1 MSFTGS
7 TKPLALITGAANGI
21 GLATARNLA
30 AKNYDL
36 VLFDRDQPNLELAQA
51 ELEKLGA
58 KVQIHNLDLSKSHAL
73 EGQLETIINQLEID
87 ALVNNAGVGFARTTE
102 QTTLDEWEL
111 TFAVNITAS
120 FLLCKIIVPQ
130 MIKRGGGVIVNVIL
144 AIVIFIGI
152 AWFWGDDFLPAKNLS
167 YGIHPTEISKKM
179 GLQDGDI
186 IVALDQKELKDFFE
200 LESKIVLED
209 PKTIQVKRGD
219 SVLSLSIPTTIAA
232 ELANANNST
241 GFVVPMFPVIV
252 DSIGKAAVVVEG
264 SFQKNDTL
272 LSINGESVKYQ
283 HEFIEVKKKY
293 SDSLVTV
300 IAKRGMDT
308 VTIRTLINNKAQ
320 LGLFVKLPMQLFKT
334 VHQEYSFAEAIPTG
348 IQRCFTTLDNYVT
361 GIKQIFTGKVNP
373 NDSLGSLISIGNTF
387 PSQWDWE
394 RFWTLTAVFS
404 IVLGFMN
411 VLPIPAL
418 DGGHALF
425 ILFEMITGRKP
436 SDKFMEY
443 AQIAGMVLMLGLML
457 YALGLDFWRLF
468 K

>member
-1 MSFTGS
+1 MY
-7 TKPLALITGAANGI
+7 LAAIDLTV
-21 GLATARNLA
+21 LAT
-30 AKNYDL
+30 KT
-36 VLFDRDQPNLELAQA
+36 AQF
-51 ELEKLGA
+51 
-58 KVQIHNLDLSKSHAL
+58 ILSFS
-73 EGQLETIINQLEID
+73 
-87 ALVNNAGVGFARTTE
+87 
-102 QTTLDEWEL
+102 
-111 TFAVNITAS
+111 
-120 FLLCKIIVPQ
+120 IIVVLHELGHFIPARLFGARVEKFYLFFNPGFSLWKKKIGDTEYGLGWIPFGGYVKISGMIDESMDKEQ
-130 MIKRGGGVIVNVIL
+130 MNKAPESYELRSKPAYQRLIVMLGGVIVNVIL
-144 AIVIFIGI
+144 AIIIFIGI

-200 LESKIVLED
+200 LESKIVLEEA
-209 PKTIQVKRGD
+209 KTIQVKRGD
-219 SVLSLSIPTTIAA
+219 SVLSLAIPTTIAA
-232 ELANANNST
+232 ELANANNT
-241 GFVVPMFPVIV
+241 TAFVVPMFPVIV
-252 DSIGKAAVVVEG
+252 DSIGKTAVVVEG

-272 LSINGESVKYQ
+272 LSINGQSVKYQ
-283 HEFIEVKKKY
+283 HEFIEVKKKF

-308 VTIRTLINNKAQ
+308 VKIRTLINNKAQ

-348 IQRCFTTLDNYVT
+348 VQRCFTTLDNYVT

-425 ILFEMITGRKP
+425 ILFEMITRRKP

-443 AQIAGMVLMLGLML
+443 AQIAGMILMFGLML

>member
-1 MSFTGS
+1 LWKKKIGDTEYGLGWIPFGGYVKIAGMIDESMDKEQLNKAPES
-7 TKPLALITGAANGI
+7 YELRSKPAYQ
-21 GLATARNLA
+21 R
-30 AKNYDL
+30 L
-36 VLFDRDQPNLELAQA
+36 VVML
-51 ELEKLGA
+51 
-58 KVQIHNLDLSKSHAL
+58 
-73 EGQLETIINQLEID
+73 
-87 ALVNNAGVGFARTTE
+87 
-102 QTTLDEWEL
+102 
-111 TFAVNITAS
+111 
-120 FLLCKIIVPQ
+120 
-130 MIKRGGGVIVNVIL
+130 GGVLVNVIL

-152 AWFWGDDFLPAKNLS
+152 AWFWGDNFLPAKNLS

-179 GLQDGDI
+179 GLKDGDI
-186 IVALDQKELKDFFE
+186 IAGLDQKELKDFFE
-200 LESKIVLED
+200 LESKIVLD
-209 PKTIQVKRGD
+209 NAKTIQIKRGD
-219 SVLSLSIPTTIAA
+219 SVLSLAIPTTIAA
-232 ELANANNST
+232 ELSNANNT
-241 GFVVPMFPVIV
+241 TAFVLPLFPVIV
-252 DSIGKAAVVVEG
+252 DSIGKSAVVVEG

-272 LSINGESVKYQ
+272 LSINGESVQYQ

-300 IAKRGMDT
+300 VAKRGMDT

-320 LGLFVKLPMQLFKT
+320 LGLFVKLPLQLFKT
-334 VHQEYSFAEAIPTG
+334 VHQEYSFTEAIPTG

-361 GIKQIFTGKVNP
+361 GIKQIFTGKINP

-443 AQIAGMVLMLGLML
+443 AQIAGMILMFGLML

>member
-1 MSFTGS
+1 MY
-7 TKPLALITGAANGI
+7 LAAIDLTV
-21 GLATARNLA
+21 LAT
-30 AKNYDL
+30 KT
-36 VLFDRDQPNLELAQA
+36 AQF
-51 ELEKLGA
+51 
-58 KVQIHNLDLSKSHAL
+58 ILSFS
-73 EGQLETIINQLEID
+73 
-87 ALVNNAGVGFARTTE
+87 
-102 QTTLDEWEL
+102 
-111 TFAVNITAS
+111 
-120 FLLCKIIVPQ
+120 IIVVLHELGHFIPARLFGARVEKFYLFFNPGFSLWKKKIGDTEYGLGWIPFGGYVKISGMIDESMDKEQ
-130 MIKRGGGVIVNVIL
+130 MNKAPESYELRSKPAYQRLIVMLGGVIVNVIL

-152 AWFWGDDFLPAKNLS
+152 AWFWGDNFLPAKNLS

-186 IVALDQKELKDFFE
+186 IVGLDQKELKDFFE

-209 PKTIQVKRGD
+209 AKTIQIKRGD
-219 SVLSLSIPTTIAA
+219 SLLSLSIPTTIAA
-232 ELANANNST
+232 ELSNANNAT
-241 GFVVPMFPVIV
+241 AFVLPLFPVIV
-252 DSIGKAAVVVEG
+252 DSIGKSAVMVEG
-264 SFQKNDTL
+264 SFLKNDTL

-300 IAKRGMDT
+300 IAKRGLDT
-308 VTIRTLINNKAQ
+308 VTVRTLINNKAQ

-443 AQIAGMVLMLGLML
+443 AQIAGMVLMFGLML

>member
-1 MSFTGS
+1 MY
-7 TKPLALITGAANGI
+7 LAAIDLTV
-21 GLATARNLA
+21 LAT
-30 AKNYDL
+30 KT
-36 VLFDRDQPNLELAQA
+36 AQF
-51 ELEKLGA
+51 
-58 KVQIHNLDLSKSHAL
+58 ILSFS
-73 EGQLETIINQLEID
+73 
-87 ALVNNAGVGFARTTE
+87 
-102 QTTLDEWEL
+102 
-111 TFAVNITAS
+111 
-120 FLLCKIIVPQ
+120 IIVVLHELGHFIPARLFGARVEKFYLFFNPGFSLWKKKIGDTEYGLGWIPFGGYVKISGMIDESMDKEQ
-130 MIKRGGGVIVNVIL
+130 MNKAPESYELRSKPAYQRLIVMLGGVIVNVIL

-186 IVALDQKELKDFFE
+186 IVGLDQKELKDFFE

-219 SVLSLSIPTTIAA
+219 SVLSLAIPTTIAA
-232 ELANANNST
+232 ELSNANNT
-241 GFVVPMFPVIV
+241 TAFVVPLFPVIV
-252 DSIGKAAVVVEG
+252 DSIGKSAVVVEG

-272 LSINGESVKYQ
+272 LSINGESIKYQ

-293 SDSLVTV
+293 SDSLVT
-300 IAKRGMDT
+300 ILAKRGMDT

-443 AQIAGMVLMLGLML
+443 AQIAGMILMFGLML

>member
-1 MSFTGS
+1 MY
-7 TKPLALITGAANGI
+7 LAAIDLTV
-21 GLATARNLA
+21 LAT
-30 AKNYDL
+30 KT
-36 VLFDRDQPNLELAQA
+36 AQF
-51 ELEKLGA
+51 
-58 KVQIHNLDLSKSHAL
+58 ILSFS
-73 EGQLETIINQLEID
+73 
-87 ALVNNAGVGFARTTE
+87 
-102 QTTLDEWEL
+102 
-111 TFAVNITAS
+111 
-120 FLLCKIIVPQ
+120 IIVVLHELGHFIPARLFGARVEKFYLFFNPGFSLWKKKIGDTEYGLGWIPFGGYVKISGMIDESMDKEQ
-130 MIKRGGGVIVNVIL
+130 MNKAPESYELRSKPAYQRLIVMLGGVIVNVIL

-152 AWFWGDDFLPAKNLS
+152 AWFWGDNFLPAKNLS

-186 IVALDQKELKDFFE
+186 IVGLDQKELKDFFE

-209 PKTIQVKRGD
+209 AKTIQIKRGD
-219 SVLSLSIPTTIAA
+219 STLSLAIPTTVAA
-232 ELANANNST
+232 ELSNANNAT
-241 GFVVPMFPVIV
+241 AFVVPMFPVIV
-252 DSIGKAAVVVEG
+252 DSIGKTAVVVEG

-272 LSINGESVKYQ
+272 LSINGQSVKYQ

-293 SDSLVTV
+293 SDSLVT
-300 IAKRGMDT
+300 ILAKRGMDT
-308 VTIRTLINNKAQ
+308 VKIRTLINNKAQ

-443 AQIAGMVLMLGLML
+443 AQIAGMVLMFGLML

>member
-1 MSFTGS
+1 MY
-7 TKPLALITGAANGI
+7 LAAIDLTV
-21 GLATARNLA
+21 LAT
-30 AKNYDL
+30 KT
-36 VLFDRDQPNLELAQA
+36 AQF
-51 ELEKLGA
+51 
-58 KVQIHNLDLSKSHAL
+58 ILSFS
-73 EGQLETIINQLEID
+73 
-87 ALVNNAGVGFARTTE
+87 
-102 QTTLDEWEL
+102 
-111 TFAVNITAS
+111 
-120 FLLCKIIVPQ
+120 IIVVLHELGHFIPARLFGARVEKFYLFFNPGFSLWKKKIGDTEYGLGWIPFGGYVKISGMIDESMDKEQ
-130 MIKRGGGVIVNVIL
+130 MNKAPESYELRSKPAYQRLIVMLGGVIVNVIL

-152 AWFWGDDFLPAKNLS
+152 AWFWGDNFLPAKNLS

-186 IVALDQKELKDFFE
+186 IVGLDQKELKDFFE

-209 PKTIQVKRGD
+209 AKTIQIKRGD
-219 SVLSLSIPTTIAA
+219 STLSLAIPTTVAA
-232 ELANANNST
+232 ELSNANNAT
-241 GFVVPMFPVIV
+241 AFVLPLFPVIV
-252 DSIGKAAVVVEG
+252 DSIGKSAVMVEG

-300 IAKRGMDT
+300 IAKRGLDT
-308 VTIRTLINNKAQ
+308 VTVRTLINNKAQ

-334 VHQEYSFAEAIPTG
+334 VHQAYSFAEAIPTG

-443 AQIAGMVLMLGLML
+443 AQIAGMILMFGLML

>member
-1 MSFTGS
+1 MY
-7 TKPLALITGAANGI
+7 LAAIDLPV
-21 GLATARNLA
+21 LAT
-30 AKNYDL
+30 KT
-36 VLFDRDQPNLELAQA
+36 AQF
-51 ELEKLGA
+51 
-58 KVQIHNLDLSKSHAL
+58 ILSFS
-73 EGQLETIINQLEID
+73 
-87 ALVNNAGVGFARTTE
+87 
-102 QTTLDEWEL
+102 
-111 TFAVNITAS
+111 
-120 FLLCKIIVPQ
+120 IIVVLHELGHFIPARLFGARVEKFYLFFNPGFSLWKKKIGDTEYGLGWIPFGGYVKISG
-130 MIKRGGGVIVNVIL
+130 MIDESMDKEQLNKAPESYELRSKPAYQRLIVMLGGVIVNVIL

-167 YGIHPTEISKKM
+167 YGIHVTEVSKKM

-186 IVALDQKELKDFFE
+186 IVSLDQKELKDFFE

-209 PKTIQVKRGD
+209 AKTIQVKRGD
-219 SVLSLSIPTTIAA
+219 SVLSLVIPTTVAA
-232 ELANANNST
+232 ELSNANNTTS
-241 GFVVPMFPVIV
+241 FVMPLFPVIV
-252 DSIGKAAVVVEG
+252 DSIGKSAVVVEG
-264 SFQKNDTL
+264 NFQKNDTL
-272 LSINGESVKYQ
+272 LSINGQSVKYQ
-283 HEFIEVKKKY
+283 HEFIEVKKQY
-293 SDSLVTV
+293 SDSLVT
-300 IAKRGMDT
+300 ILAKRGTDT
-308 VTIRTLINNKAQ
+308 VKIRTLINNKAQ

-334 VHQEYSFAEAIPTG
+334 VHQSYSFADAIPTG

-443 AQIAGMVLMLGLML
+443 AQIAGMILMFGLML

>member
-1 MSFTGS
+1 MY
-7 TKPLALITGAANGI
+7 LAAIDLTV
-21 GLATARNLA
+21 LAT
-30 AKNYDL
+30 KT
-36 VLFDRDQPNLELAQA
+36 AQF
-51 ELEKLGA
+51 
-58 KVQIHNLDLSKSHAL
+58 ILSFS
-73 EGQLETIINQLEID
+73 
-87 ALVNNAGVGFARTTE
+87 
-102 QTTLDEWEL
+102 
-111 TFAVNITAS
+111 
-120 FLLCKIIVPQ
+120 IIVVLHELGHFIPARLFGARVEKFYLFFNPGFSLWKKKIGETEYGLGWIPFGGYVKIAG
-130 MIKRGGGVIVNVIL
+130 MIDESMDKEQLNKAPESYELRSKPAYQRLIVMLGGVIVNVIL

-152 AWFWGDDFLPAKNLS
+152 AWFWGDNFLPAKNLS

-179 GLQDGDI
+179 GLKDGDI

-209 PKTIQVKRGD
+209 AKTIQVKRGD
-219 SVLSLSIPTTIAA
+219 SVLSLAIPTTVAA
-232 ELANANNST
+232 ELSNANNT
-241 GFVVPMFPVIV
+241 TAFVLPLFPVIV
-252 DSIGKAAVVVEG
+252 DSIGKSAVVVEG
-264 SFQKNDTL
+264 RFQKNDTL

-300 IAKRGMDT
+300 LAKRGMDT

-320 LGLFVKLPMQLFKT
+320 LGLFVKLPLQLFKT
-334 VHQEYSFAEAIPTG
+334 VHQDYSFTEAIPTG

-443 AQIAGMVLMLGLML
+443 AQIAGMILMFGLML

>member
-1 MSFTGS
+1 MY
-7 TKPLALITGAANGI
+7 LAAIDLTV
-21 GLATARNLA
+21 LAT
-30 AKNYDL
+30 KT
-36 VLFDRDQPNLELAQA
+36 AQF
-51 ELEKLGA
+51 
-58 KVQIHNLDLSKSHAL
+58 ILSFS
-73 EGQLETIINQLEID
+73 
-87 ALVNNAGVGFARTTE
+87 
-102 QTTLDEWEL
+102 
-111 TFAVNITAS
+111 
-120 FLLCKIIVPQ
+120 IIVVLHELGHFIPARLFGARVEKFYLFFNPGFSLWKKKIGDTEYGLGWIPFGGYVKISGMIDESMDKEQ
-130 MIKRGGGVIVNVIL
+130 MNKAPESYELRSKPAYQRLIVMLGGVIVNVIL

-200 LESKIVLED
+200 LESKLVLED
-209 PKTIQVKRGD
+209 AKTIQIKRGD
-219 SVLSLSIPTTIAA
+219 SVLSLPIPTTIAA
-232 ELANANNST
+232 ELSNANNT
-241 GFVVPMFPVIV
+241 TAFVVPLFPVIV
-252 DSIGKAAVVVEG
+252 DSIGKSAVMVEG

-272 LSINGESVKYQ
+272 LSINGQSIQFQ

-293 SDSLVTV
+293 SDSLVT
-300 IAKRGMDT
+300 ILAKRGMDT
-308 VTIRTLINNKAQ
+308 VKIRTLINNKAQ

-443 AQIAGMVLMLGLML
+443 AQIAGMILMFGLML

>member
-1 MSFTGS
+1 MY
-7 TKPLALITGAANGI
+7 LAAIDLTV
-21 GLATARNLA
+21 LAT
-30 AKNYDL
+30 KT
-36 VLFDRDQPNLELAQA
+36 AQF
-51 ELEKLGA
+51 
-58 KVQIHNLDLSKSHAL
+58 ILSFS
-73 EGQLETIINQLEID
+73 
-87 ALVNNAGVGFARTTE
+87 
-102 QTTLDEWEL
+102 
-111 TFAVNITAS
+111 
-120 FLLCKIIVPQ
+120 IIVVLHELGHFIPARLFGARVEKFYLFFNPGFSLWKKKIGDTEYGLGWIPFGGYVKISGMIDESMDKEQ
-130 MIKRGGGVIVNVIL
+130 MNKAPESYELRSKPAYQRLIVMLGGVIVNVIL

-152 AWFWGDDFLPAKNLS
+152 AWFWGDNFLPAKNLS

-186 IVALDQKELKDFFE
+186 IVGLDQKELKDFFE

-209 PKTIQVKRGD
+209 AKTIQIKRGD
-219 SVLSLSIPTTIAA
+219 SVLSLAIPTTIAA
-232 ELANANNST
+232 ELSNANNT
-241 GFVVPMFPVIV
+241 TAFVLPLFPVIV
-252 DSIGKAAVVVEG
+252 DSIGKSAVVVEG

-308 VTIRTLINNKAQ
+308 VTVRTLINNKAQ

-443 AQIAGMVLMLGLML
+443 AQIAGMVLMFGLML

>member
-1 MSFTGS
+1 MY
-7 TKPLALITGAANGI
+7 LAAIDLTV
-21 GLATARNLA
+21 LAT
-30 AKNYDL
+30 KT
-36 VLFDRDQPNLELAQA
+36 AQF
-51 ELEKLGA
+51 
-58 KVQIHNLDLSKSHAL
+58 ILSFS
-73 EGQLETIINQLEID
+73 
-87 ALVNNAGVGFARTTE
+87 
-102 QTTLDEWEL
+102 
-111 TFAVNITAS
+111 
-120 FLLCKIIVPQ
+120 IIVVLHELGHFIPARLFGARVEKFYLFFNPGFSLWKKKIGDTEYGLGWIPFGGYVKISGMIDESMDKEQ
-130 MIKRGGGVIVNVIL
+130 MNKAPESFELRSKPAYQRLIVMLGGVIVNVIL

-241 GFVVPMFPVIV
+241 AFVVPMFPVIV
-252 DSIGKAAVVVEG
+252 DSIGKTAVVVEG

-272 LSINGESVKYQ
+272 LSINGQSVKYQ

-293 SDSLVTV
+293 SDSLVT
-300 IAKRGMDT
+300 ILAKRGMDT
-308 VTIRTLINNKAQ
+308 VKIRTLINNKAQ

-348 IQRCFTTLDNYVT
+348 IQRCFTTLDNYVM

-443 AQIAGMVLMLGLML
+443 AQIAGMILMFGLML

>member
-1 MSFTGS
+1 MY
-7 TKPLALITGAANGI
+7 LAAIDLTV
-21 GLATARNLA
+21 LAT
-30 AKNYDL
+30 KT
-36 VLFDRDQPNLELAQA
+36 AQF
-51 ELEKLGA
+51 
-58 KVQIHNLDLSKSHAL
+58 ILSFS
-73 EGQLETIINQLEID
+73 
-87 ALVNNAGVGFARTTE
+87 
-102 QTTLDEWEL
+102 
-111 TFAVNITAS
+111 
-120 FLLCKIIVPQ
+120 IIVVLHELGHFLPARLFGARVEKFYLFFNPGFSLWKKKIGETEYGLGWIPFGGYVKISGMIDESMDKEQ
-130 MIKRGGGVIVNVIL
+130 MNKAPESYELRSKPAYQRLIVMLGGVIVNVIL

-152 AWFWGDDFLPAKNLS
+152 AWYWGDDFLPAKNVT
-167 YGIHPTEISKKM
+167 YGIHATELSKKV
-179 GLQDGDI
+179 GIQDGDI
-186 IVALDQKELKDFFE
+186 VVSLDQKELTDFFE
-200 LESKIVLED
+200 LESKIVLEN

-219 SVLSLSIPTTIAA
+219 SLLSLAIPSTMAA
-232 ELANANNST
+232 DLANTNNT
-241 GFVVPMFPVIV
+241 TAFVLPLFPVIV
-252 DSIGKAAVVVEG
+252 DSVGKTAVVVEG
-264 SFQKNDTL
+264 NFQKNDTL
-272 LSINGESVKYQ
+272 LSINGESIQYQ

-293 SDSLVTV
+293 SDSLVTIV
-300 IAKRGMDT
+300 AKRGADT
-308 VTIRTLINNKAQ
+308 VKIRTLINNKAQ

-334 VHQEYSFAEAIPTG
+334 VHQNYSFAEAIPTG
-348 IQRCFTTLDNYVT
+348 VKRCYSTLTNYVT

-443 AQIAGMVLMLGLML
+443 AQIAGMILMFGLML

>member
-1 MSFTGS
+1 MY
-7 TKPLALITGAANGI
+7 LAAIDLTV
-21 GLATARNLA
+21 LAT
-30 AKNYDL
+30 KT
-36 VLFDRDQPNLELAQA
+36 AQF
-51 ELEKLGA
+51 
-58 KVQIHNLDLSKSHAL
+58 ILSFS
-73 EGQLETIINQLEID
+73 
-87 ALVNNAGVGFARTTE
+87 
-102 QTTLDEWEL
+102 
-111 TFAVNITAS
+111 
-120 FLLCKIIVPQ
+120 IIVVLHELGHFIPARLFGARVEKFYLFFNPGFSLWKKKIGDTEYGLGWIPFGGYVKISGMIDESMDKEQ
-130 MIKRGGGVIVNVIL
+130 MNKAPESYELRSKPAYQRLIVMLGGVIVNVIL

-152 AWFWGDDFLPAKNLS
+152 AWFWGDNFLPAKNLS

-186 IVALDQKELKDFFE
+186 IVGLDQKELKDFFE

-209 PKTIQVKRGD
+209 AKTIQIKRGD
-219 SVLSLSIPTTIAA
+219 SLLSLSIPTTVAA
-232 ELANANNST
+232 ELSNANNAT
-241 GFVVPMFPVIV
+241 AFVLPSFPVIV
-252 DSIGKAAVVVEG
+252 DSIGKSAVMVEG

-308 VTIRTLINNKAQ
+308 VTVRTLINNKAQ

-334 VHQEYSFAEAIPTG
+334 VHQAYSFAEAIPTG

-443 AQIAGMVLMLGLML
+443 AQIAGMVLMFGLML

>member
-1 MSFTGS
+1 MY
-7 TKPLALITGAANGI
+7 LAAIDLTV
-21 GLATARNLA
+21 LAT
-30 AKNYDL
+30 KT
-36 VLFDRDQPNLELAQA
+36 AQF
-51 ELEKLGA
+51 
-58 KVQIHNLDLSKSHAL
+58 ILSFS
-73 EGQLETIINQLEID
+73 
-87 ALVNNAGVGFARTTE
+87 
-102 QTTLDEWEL
+102 
-111 TFAVNITAS
+111 
-120 FLLCKIIVPQ
+120 IIVVLHELGHFIPARLFGARVEKFYLFFNPGFSLWKKKIGDTEYGLGWIPFGGYVKISGMIDESMDKEQ
-130 MIKRGGGVIVNVIL
+130 MNKAPESFELRSKPAYQRLIVMLGGVIVNVIL

-241 GFVVPMFPVIV
+241 AFVVPMFPVIV
-252 DSIGKAAVVVEG
+252 DSIGKTAVVVEG

-272 LSINGESVKYQ
+272 LSINGQSVKYQ

-293 SDSLVTV
+293 SDSLVT
-300 IAKRGMDT
+300 ILAKRGMDT
-308 VTIRTLINNKAQ
+308 VKIRTLINNKAQ

-443 AQIAGMVLMLGLML
+443 AQIAGMILMFGLML

>member
-1 MSFTGS
+1 MDKEQMNKAPESYELRS
-7 TKPLALITGAANGI
+7 KPAYQRLIVM
-21 GLATARNLA
+21 L
-30 AKNYDL
+30 
-36 VLFDRDQPNLELAQA
+36 
-51 ELEKLGA
+51 
-58 KVQIHNLDLSKSHAL
+58 
-73 EGQLETIINQLEID
+73 
-87 ALVNNAGVGFARTTE
+87 
-102 QTTLDEWEL
+102 
-111 TFAVNITAS
+111 
-120 FLLCKIIVPQ
+120 
-130 MIKRGGGVIVNVIL
+130 GGVIVNVIL

-152 AWFWGDDFLPAKNLS
+152 AWYWGDDFLPAKNVS
-167 YGIHPTEISKKM
+167 YGVHATELSKKV
-179 GLQDGDI
+179 GIQDGDI
-186 IVALDQKELKDFFE
+186 IVSLDQKELTDFFE
-200 LESKIVLED
+200 LESKIVLEN

-219 SVLSLSIPTTIAA
+219 SLVSLAIPSTMAA
-232 ELANANNST
+232 DLANTNNT
-241 GFVVPMFPVIV
+241 TAFVMPLFPVIV
-252 DSIGKAAVVVEG
+252 DSVGKTAVVVEG
-264 SFQKNDTL
+264 NFQKNDTL
-272 LSINGESVKYQ
+272 LSINGESIQYQ

-293 SDSLVTV
+293 SDSLVTIV
-300 IAKRGMDT
+300 AKRGADT
-308 VTIRTLINNKAQ
+308 VKIRTLINNKAQ

-334 VHQEYSFAEAIPTG
+334 VHQNYSFIEAIPTG
-348 IQRCFTTLDNYVT
+348 VKRCYTTLDNYVT

-443 AQIAGMVLMLGLML
+443 AQIAGMILMFGLML

>member
-1 MSFTGS
+1 MY
-7 TKPLALITGAANGI
+7 LAAIDLTV
-21 GLATARNLA
+21 LAT
-30 AKNYDL
+30 KT
-36 VLFDRDQPNLELAQA
+36 AQF
-51 ELEKLGA
+51 
-58 KVQIHNLDLSKSHAL
+58 ILSFS
-73 EGQLETIINQLEID
+73 
-87 ALVNNAGVGFARTTE
+87 
-102 QTTLDEWEL
+102 
-111 TFAVNITAS
+111 
-120 FLLCKIIVPQ
+120 IIVVLHELGHFIPARLFGARVEKFYLFFNPGFSLWKKKIGDTEYGLGWIPFGGYVKIAG
-130 MIKRGGGVIVNVIL
+130 MIDESMDKEQLNKAPESYELRSKPAYQRLVVMLGGVLVNVIL

-152 AWFWGDDFLPAKNLS
+152 AWFWGDNFLPAKNLS

-179 GLQDGDI
+179 GLKDGDI
-186 IVALDQKELKDFFE
+186 IAGLDQKELKDFFE
-200 LESKIVLED
+200 LESKIVLD
-209 PKTIQVKRGD
+209 NAKTIQIKRGD
-219 SVLSLSIPTTIAA
+219 SVLSLAIPTTIAA
-232 ELANANNST
+232 ELSNANNT
-241 GFVVPMFPVIV
+241 TAFVLPLFPVIV
-252 DSIGKAAVVVEG
+252 DSIGKSAVVVEG

-272 LSINGESVKYQ
+272 LSINGESVQYQ

-300 IAKRGMDT
+300 VAKRGMDT

-320 LGLFVKLPMQLFKT
+320 LGLFVKLPLQLFKT
-334 VHQEYSFAEAIPTG
+334 VHQEYSFTEAIPTG

-387 PSQWDWE
+387 QSQWDWE

-443 AQIAGMVLMLGLML
+443 AQIAGMILMFGLML

>member
-1 MSFTGS
+1 MY
-7 TKPLALITGAANGI
+7 LAAIDLTV
-21 GLATARNLA
+21 LAT
-30 AKNYDL
+30 KT
-36 VLFDRDQPNLELAQA
+36 AQF
-51 ELEKLGA
+51 
-58 KVQIHNLDLSKSHAL
+58 ILSFS
-73 EGQLETIINQLEID
+73 
-87 ALVNNAGVGFARTTE
+87 
-102 QTTLDEWEL
+102 
-111 TFAVNITAS
+111 
-120 FLLCKIIVPQ
+120 IIVVLHELGHFIPARLFGARVEKFYLFFNPGFSLWKKKIGETEYGLGWIPFGGYVKIAGMIDESMDKEQ
-130 MIKRGGGVIVNVIL
+130 MNKAPESFELRSKPAYQRLIVMLGGVIVNVIL

-219 SVLSLSIPTTIAA
+219 SVLSLPIPTSIAA
-232 ELANANNST
+232 ELSNANNT
-241 GFVVPMFPVIV
+241 TAFVVPLFPVIV
-252 DSIGKAAVVVEG
+252 DSIGKSAVVVEG

-272 LSINGESVKYQ
+272 LSINGQSIQFQ

-293 SDSLVTV
+293 SDSLVT
-300 IAKRGMDT
+300 ILAKRGMDT
-308 VTIRTLINNKAQ
+308 VKIRTLINNKAQ

-334 VHQEYSFAEAIPTG
+334 VHQAYSFAEAIPTG

-443 AQIAGMVLMLGLML
+443 AQIAGMILMFGLML

>member
-1 MSFTGS
+1 MY
-7 TKPLALITGAANGI
+7 LAAIDLTV
-21 GLATARNLA
+21 LAT
-30 AKNYDL
+30 KT
-36 VLFDRDQPNLELAQA
+36 AQF
-51 ELEKLGA
+51 
-58 KVQIHNLDLSKSHAL
+58 ILSFS
-73 EGQLETIINQLEID
+73 
-87 ALVNNAGVGFARTTE
+87 
-102 QTTLDEWEL
+102 
-111 TFAVNITAS
+111 
-120 FLLCKIIVPQ
+120 IIVVLHELGHFIPARLFGARVEKFYLFFNPGFSLWKKKIGDTEYGLGWIPFGGYVKISGMIDESMDKEQ
-130 MIKRGGGVIVNVIL
+130 MNKAPESYELRSKPAYQRLIVMLGGVIVNVIL

-241 GFVVPMFPVIV
+241 AFVVPMFPVIV

-308 VTIRTLINNKAQ
+308 VKIRTLINNKAQ

-443 AQIAGMVLMLGLML
+443 AQIAGMILMFGLML

>member
-1 MSFTGS
+1 MY
-7 TKPLALITGAANGI
+7 LAAIDLTV
-21 GLATARNLA
+21 LAT
-30 AKNYDL
+30 KT
-36 VLFDRDQPNLELAQA
+36 AQF
-51 ELEKLGA
+51 
-58 KVQIHNLDLSKSHAL
+58 ILSFS
-73 EGQLETIINQLEID
+73 
-87 ALVNNAGVGFARTTE
+87 
-102 QTTLDEWEL
+102 
-111 TFAVNITAS
+111 
-120 FLLCKIIVPQ
+120 IIVVLHELGHFIPARLFGARVEKFYLFFNPGFSLWKKKIGDTEYGLGWIPFGGYVKISGMIDESMDKEQ
-130 MIKRGGGVIVNVIL
+130 MNKAPESFELRSKPAYQRLIVMLGGVIVNVIL

-241 GFVVPMFPVIV
+241 AFVVPMFPVIV

-272 LSINGESVKYQ
+272 LSINGQSVKYQ

-293 SDSLVTV
+293 SDSLVT
-300 IAKRGMDT
+300 ILAKRGMDT
-308 VTIRTLINNKAQ
+308 VKIRTLINNKAQ

-443 AQIAGMVLMLGLML
+443 AQIAGMVLMFGLML

>member
-1 MSFTGS
+1 MY
-7 TKPLALITGAANGI
+7 LAAIDLTV
-21 GLATARNLA
+21 LAT
-30 AKNYDL
+30 KT
-36 VLFDRDQPNLELAQA
+36 AQF
-51 ELEKLGA
+51 
-58 KVQIHNLDLSKSHAL
+58 ILSFS
-73 EGQLETIINQLEID
+73 
-87 ALVNNAGVGFARTTE
+87 
-102 QTTLDEWEL
+102 
-111 TFAVNITAS
+111 
-120 FLLCKIIVPQ
+120 IIVVLHELGHFIPARIFGARVEKFYLFFNPGFSLWKKKIGDTEYGLGWIPFGGYVKISGMIDESMDKEQ
-130 MIKRGGGVIVNVIL
+130 MNKAPESFELRSKPAYQRLIVMLGGVIVNVIL

-300 IAKRGMDT
+300 IAKRGMET
-308 VTIRTLINNKAQ
+308 VKIRTLINNKAQ

-443 AQIAGMVLMLGLML
+443 AQIAGMILMFGLML

>member
-1 MSFTGS
+1 MY
-7 TKPLALITGAANGI
+7 LAAIDLTV
-21 GLATARNLA
+21 LAT
-30 AKNYDL
+30 KT
-36 VLFDRDQPNLELAQA
+36 AQF
-51 ELEKLGA
+51 
-58 KVQIHNLDLSKSHAL
+58 ILSFS
-73 EGQLETIINQLEID
+73 
-87 ALVNNAGVGFARTTE
+87 
-102 QTTLDEWEL
+102 
-111 TFAVNITAS
+111 
-120 FLLCKIIVPQ
+120 IIVVLHELGHFIPARLFGARVEKFYLFFNPGFSLWKKKIGDTEYGLGWIPFGGYVKISG
-130 MIKRGGGVIVNVIL
+130 MIDESMDKEQLNKAPESYELRSKPAYQRLIVMLGGVIVNVIL

-152 AWFWGDDFLPAKNLS
+152 AWFWGDNFLPAKNLS

-179 GLQDGDI
+179 GLKDGDI

-209 PKTIQVKRGD
+209 AKTIQVKRGD
-219 SVLSLSIPTTIAA
+219 SALSLAIPTTIAA
-232 ELANANNST
+232 ELSNANNT
-241 GFVVPMFPVIV
+241 TAFVLPLFPVIV
-252 DSIGKAAVVVEG
+252 DSIGKSAVVVEG

-272 LSINGESVKYQ
+272 LSINGQSVKYQ

-300 IAKRGMDT
+300 LAKRGMDT
-308 VTIRTLINNKAQ
+308 VKIRTLINNKAQ

-334 VHQEYSFAEAIPTG
+334 VHQDYSFAEAIPTG

-443 AQIAGMVLMLGLML
+443 AQIAGMILMFGLML

>member
-1 MSFTGS
+1 MY
-7 TKPLALITGAANGI
+7 LAAIDLTV
-21 GLATARNLA
+21 LAT
-30 AKNYDL
+30 KT
-36 VLFDRDQPNLELAQA
+36 AQF
-51 ELEKLGA
+51 
-58 KVQIHNLDLSKSHAL
+58 ILSFS
-73 EGQLETIINQLEID
+73 
-87 ALVNNAGVGFARTTE
+87 
-102 QTTLDEWEL
+102 
-111 TFAVNITAS
+111 
-120 FLLCKIIVPQ
+120 IIVVLHELGHFIPARLFGARVEKFYLFFNPGFSLWKKKIGDTEYGLGWIPFGGYVKISGMIDESMDKEQ
-130 MIKRGGGVIVNVIL
+130 MNKAPESYELRSKPAYQRLIVMLGGVIVNVIL

-152 AWFWGDDFLPAKNLS
+152 AWFWGDNFLPAKNLS
-167 YGIHPTEISKKM
+167 YGIHPTEISKKI
-179 GLQDGDI
+179 GLKDGDI

-209 PKTIQVKRGD
+209 AKTIQVKRGD
-219 SVLSLSIPTTIAA
+219 SVLSLAIPTTVAA

-241 GFVVPMFPVIV
+241 AFVVPLFPVIV
-252 DSIGKAAVVVEG
+252 DSIGKSAVVVEG

-272 LSINGESVKYQ
+272 LSINGQSIQFQ

-293 SDSLVTV
+293 SDSLVT
-300 IAKRGMDT
+300 ILAKRGMDT
-308 VTIRTLINNKAQ
+308 VKIRTLINNKAQ

-334 VHQEYSFAEAIPTG
+334 EHQAYSFAEAIPTG

-443 AQIAGMVLMLGLML
+443 AQIAGMILMFGLML

>member
-1 MSFTGS
+1 MY
-7 TKPLALITGAANGI
+7 LAAIDLTV
-21 GLATARNLA
+21 LAT
-30 AKNYDL
+30 KT
-36 VLFDRDQPNLELAQA
+36 AQF
-51 ELEKLGA
+51 
-58 KVQIHNLDLSKSHAL
+58 ILSFS
-73 EGQLETIINQLEID
+73 
-87 ALVNNAGVGFARTTE
+87 
-102 QTTLDEWEL
+102 
-111 TFAVNITAS
+111 
-120 FLLCKIIVPQ
+120 IIVVLHELGHFIPARLFGARVEKFYLFFNPGFSLWKKKIGDTEYGLGWIPFGGYVKISG
-130 MIKRGGGVIVNVIL
+130 MIDESMDKEQLNKAPESYELRSKPAYQRLIVMLGGVIVNVIL

-167 YGIHPTEISKKM
+167 YGIHVTEVSKKM

-186 IVALDQKELKDFFE
+186 IVSLDQKELKDFFE

-209 PKTIQVKRGD
+209 AKTIQVKRGD
-219 SVLSLSIPTTIAA
+219 SVLSLVIPTTVAA
-232 ELANANNST
+232 ELSNANNTTS
-241 GFVVPMFPVIV
+241 FVMPLFPVIA
-252 DSIGKAAVVVEG
+252 DSIGKSAVVVEG

-272 LSINGESVKYQ
+272 LSINGQSVKYQ
-283 HEFIEVKKKY
+283 HEFIEVKKQY
-293 SDSLVTV
+293 SDSLVT
-300 IAKRGMDT
+300 ILAKRGTDT
-308 VTIRTLINNKAQ
+308 VKIRTLINNKAQ

-334 VHQEYSFAEAIPTG
+334 VHQSYSFADAIPTG

-443 AQIAGMVLMLGLML
+443 AQIAGMILMFGLML

>member
-1 MSFTGS
+1 MY
-7 TKPLALITGAANGI
+7 LAAIDLTV
-21 GLATARNLA
+21 LAT
-30 AKNYDL
+30 KT
-36 VLFDRDQPNLELAQA
+36 AQF
-51 ELEKLGA
+51 
-58 KVQIHNLDLSKSHAL
+58 ILSFS
-73 EGQLETIINQLEID
+73 
-87 ALVNNAGVGFARTTE
+87 
-102 QTTLDEWEL
+102 
-111 TFAVNITAS
+111 
-120 FLLCKIIVPQ
+120 IIVVLHELGHFIPARLFGARVEKFYLFFNPGFSLWKKKIGDTEYGLGWIPFGGYVKISGMIDESMDKEQ
-130 MIKRGGGVIVNVIL
+130 MNKAPESYELRSKPAYQRLIVMLGGVIVNVIL

-152 AWFWGDDFLPAKNLS
+152 AWFWGDNFLPAKNLS

-186 IVALDQKELKDFFE
+186 IVGLDQKELKDFFE

-209 PKTIQVKRGD
+209 AKTIQIKRGD
-219 SVLSLSIPTTIAA
+219 SLLSLSIPTTVGA
-232 ELANANNST
+232 ELSNANNAT
-241 GFVVPMFPVIV
+241 AFVLPLFPVIV
-252 DSIGKAAVVVEG
+252 DSIGKSAVMVEG

-300 IAKRGMDT
+300 IAKRGLDT
-308 VTIRTLINNKAQ
+308 VTVRTLINNKAQ

-334 VHQEYSFAEAIPTG
+334 VHQAYSFAEAIPTG

-443 AQIAGMVLMLGLML
+443 AQIAGMVLMFGLML

>member
-1 MSFTGS
+1 MY
-7 TKPLALITGAANGI
+7 LAAIDLTV
-21 GLATARNLA
+21 LAT
-30 AKNYDL
+30 KT
-36 VLFDRDQPNLELAQA
+36 AQF
-51 ELEKLGA
+51 
-58 KVQIHNLDLSKSHAL
+58 ILSFS
-73 EGQLETIINQLEID
+73 
-87 ALVNNAGVGFARTTE
+87 
-102 QTTLDEWEL
+102 
-111 TFAVNITAS
+111 
-120 FLLCKIIVPQ
+120 IIVVLHELGHFIPARLFGARVEKFYLFFNPGFSLWKKKIGDTEYGLGWIPFGGYVKISGMIDESMDKEQ
-130 MIKRGGGVIVNVIL
+130 MNKAPESYELRSKPAYQRLIVMLGGVIVNVIL

-152 AWFWGDDFLPAKNLS
+152 AWFWGDNFLPAKNLS

-186 IVALDQKELKDFFE
+186 IVGLDQKELKDFFE

-209 PKTIQVKRGD
+209 AKTIQIKRGD
-219 SVLSLSIPTTIAA
+219 SLLSLSIPTTVAA
-232 ELANANNST
+232 ELSNANNAT
-241 GFVVPMFPVIV
+241 AFVLPLFPVIV
-252 DSIGKAAVVVEG
+252 DSIGKSAVMVEG

-283 HEFIEVKKKY
+283 HDFIEVKKKY

-308 VTIRTLINNKAQ
+308 VTVRTLINNKAQ

-334 VHQEYSFAEAIPTG
+334 VHQAYSFAEAIPTG

-443 AQIAGMVLMLGLML
+443 AQIAGMVLMFGLML